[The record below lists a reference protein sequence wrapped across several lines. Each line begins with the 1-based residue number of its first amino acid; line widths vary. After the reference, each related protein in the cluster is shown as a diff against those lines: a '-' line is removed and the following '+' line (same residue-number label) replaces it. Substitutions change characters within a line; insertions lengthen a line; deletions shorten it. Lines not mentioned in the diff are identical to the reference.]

1 MKYKEIISLSND
13 EKIAKIEELKK
24 ELMKF
29 NTQSAKGTPPE
40 KAGSISGMKRDVSR
54 LLKSLGGSVVHK

>member
-1 MKYKEIISLSND
+1 MKYKEITALSKE

-40 KAGSISGMKRDVSR
+40 KAGSISQMKRDVSR
-54 LLKSLGGSVVHK
+54 LLKSLGGGGILK